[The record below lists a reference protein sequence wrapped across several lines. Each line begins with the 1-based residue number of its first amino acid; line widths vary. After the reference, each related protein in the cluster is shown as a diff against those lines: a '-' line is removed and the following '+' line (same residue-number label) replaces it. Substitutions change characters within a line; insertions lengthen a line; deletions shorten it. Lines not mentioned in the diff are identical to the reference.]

1 MRYDLDDLLYLMA
14 RLRDPKDGCPWDLQQ
29 DFSSI
34 VPHTLE
40 ESYELADAIYN
51 EDYPQIKE
59 ELGDVLFQV
68 IFYAQLGAEK
78 KAFEFAEVVNVLV
91 DKLVR
96 RHPHVF
102 PDGDLKG
109 RTSDKNVDIQAIKAN
124 WETIKSEERTGKQL
138 TSVLDDVP
146 IALPALNRAS
156 KLQKRASQVGFD
168 WENADDVLER
178 LRDEIEELLEARDGG
193 CSEHI
198 EDELGDV
205 LFSTVNLARHLKVN
219 PVAAL
224 QKANR
229 KFEKR
234 FRYIEK
240 SLLSR
245 DSSLEEASL
254 ETMDALWD
262 EAKENGL

>member
-1 MRYDLDDLLYLMA
+1 MA

-29 DFSSI
+29 SFSSI

-51 EDYPQIKE
+51 EDYQQVKE

-68 IFYAQLGAEK
+68 IFYAQLGGEK
-78 KAFEFAEVVNVLV
+78 NLFEFADVVNVLV

-102 PDGDLKG
+102 PDGDLKS
-109 RTSDKNVDIQAIKAN
+109 RVNDQKIDTQTIKTK
-124 WETIKSEERTGKQL
+124 WESIKSEERKSKQL
-138 TSVLDDVP
+138 RGVLDDIP
-146 IALPALNRAS
+146 IALPALNRAA

-168 WENADDVLER
+168 WDNTDDVLER
-178 LRDEIEELLEARDGG
+178 LRDEIDELLEARQGNS
-193 CSEHI
+193 SEHI
-198 EDELGDV
+198 EEELGDV
-205 LFSTVNLARHLKVN
+205 LFSAVNLARHLKVD
-219 PVAAL
+219 PDAAL

-240 SLLSR
+240 NVLSR
-245 DSSLEEASL
+245 NISVEEATLEE
-254 ETMDALWD
+254 MDALWD